1 MKNSKWAALF
11 ITNFMGVINN
21 NLLKGLI
28 CFICIKWVSVENES
42 EVLMLSASLL
52 VLPYILF
59 SPLAGRLA
67 KTKLKTWVVIIAK
80 KIEILIMLLAF
91 CGLFMHSLP
100 VVLSALFLLGLQSA
114 LFSPSKFGLIR
125 DIGGNENVS
134 YGTGVMDMLSFIGVL
149 IATFTAGIISDMMN
163 YQLLIIALLFIIISI
178 SGWISALK
186 IKATE
191 PPLEKAERS
200 VNPLIFIRDSFIW
213 ARSVKGLNYIIL
225 GSAIFWFMASMVQLN
240 LIIYCPSSYN
250 MSNTQ
255 TSIVM
260 ALIAIG
266 VAIGCWVSGIIS
278 RGSIKLIMIPI
289 GGILFSS
296 LITLIALVTMPSY
309 LFTLLMFLFAFFCG
323 MYKITINTWLQRNV
337 EGREQGNMLAF
348 GNIVDFIFV
357 LIASGLFR
365 LIDVTLDNDAVFICV
380 AISGW
385 FITVVTLIKIPDTS
399 ATFIKLIMK
408 IFFIKK

>member
-1 MKNSKWAALF
+1 
-11 ITNFMGVINN
+11 MGVVNN

-28 CFICIKWVSVENES
+28 CFICIKWVSRENES
-42 EVLMLSASLL
+42 GVLMLSSALL
-52 VLPYILF
+52 VLPYIIF

-67 KTKLKTWVVIIAK
+67 KTKLKTSVVLLAK
-80 KIEILIMLLAF
+80 KVEILIMLLAF
-91 CGLFMHSLP
+91 CGLFLQSLP

-134 YGTGVMDMLSFIGVL
+134 YGTGVMDMLSFLGVL
-149 IATFTAGIISDMMN
+149 IATFTAGIISDMLD
-163 YQLLIIALLFIIISI
+163 YQLSIIALLFITISI
-178 SGWISALK
+178 NGWISALK

-200 VNPLIFIRDSFIW
+200 VNPFVFIRDSFSW
-213 ARSVKGLNYIIL
+213 AKSVKGLNYIIL
-225 GSAIFWFMASMVQLN
+225 GSAIFWFMASLVQLN
-240 LIIYCPSSYN
+240 LIIYCPSTYN

-266 VAIGCWVSGIIS
+266 VALGCWVSGFIS
-278 RGSIKLIMIPI
+278 RGSIKLAMIPI
-289 GGILFSS
+289 GGFVFST
-296 LITLIALVTMPSY
+296 LITLIAVIKMPSY

-365 LIDVTLDNDAVFICV
+365 IIDVTFDNIAVFICV
-380 AISGW
+380 AVSGW
-385 FITVVTLIKIPDTS
+385 VITFITLFKVPGTYV
-399 ATFIKLIMK
+399 TFIKLIRK
-408 IFFIKK
+408 LFFIKN